1 MKLNPSAI
9 ANLLAGILVRNRSR
23 FVVGT
28 RSRVRWLALRSVRG
42 GDTQIGRDCIIN
54 CIISF
59 DDPNGRV
66 SIGDR
71 CYVGSSHLVCHSGIK
86 IGNDVIISW
95 GVTIVDHDS
104 HSLDWNQRKNDVRD
118 WGIGRK
124 DWSGVAIRPV
134 VIQDKVWIGFGASIL
149 KGVTVGEG
157 AVIGAQAV
165 VTRDV
170 APYTVVAGN
179 PARIIRH
186 ITPEAV
192 LTQD

>member
-1 MKLNPSAI
+1 MKLKP
-9 ANLLAGILVRNRSR
+9 LAMIDMVAGVLVRRKSR
-23 FVVGT
+23 FIVGP
-28 RSRVRWLALRSVRG
+28 RSTVRWLALRSIRG
-42 GDTQIGRDCIIN
+42 GTVQIGQNSIIN

-59 DDPNGRV
+59 DDPNGCV

-71 CYVGSSHLVCHSGIK
+71 CYIGSSHLVCHSDIQ
-86 IGNDVIISW
+86 IENDVIISW

-104 HSLDWNQRKNDVRD
+104 HSQDWGLRKNDVRD
-118 WGIGRK
+118 WGLGRK
-124 DWSGVAIRPV
+124 DWSGVSIKPVIIR
-134 VIQDKVWIGFGASIL
+134 DKVWIGFGASIL

-186 ITPEAV
+186 ITPEAA
-192 LTQD
+192 LT

>member
-1 MKLNPSAI
+1 
-9 ANLLAGILVRNRSR
+9 
-23 FVVGT
+23 
-28 RSRVRWLALRSVRG
+28 
-42 GDTQIGRDCIIN
+42 
-54 CIISF
+54 
-59 DDPNGRV
+59 
-66 SIGDR
+66 
-71 CYVGSSHLVCHSGIK
+71 
-86 IGNDVIISW
+86 
-95 GVTIVDHDS
+95 
-104 HSLDWNQRKNDVRD
+104 
-118 WGIGRK
+118 
-124 DWSGVAIRPV
+124 

>member
-1 MKLNPSAI
+1 MKLNPSAL
-9 ANLLAGILVRNRSR
+9 ANLLIGFLVRSR
-23 FVVGT
+23 CQFTVGPG
-28 RSRVRWLALRSVRG
+28 SVVRWLALRSIRG
-42 GDTQIGRDCIIN
+42 GTVQIGRN
-54 CIISF
+54 CILNCGISF
-59 DDPNGRV
+59 DHPSGHI

-86 IGNDVIISW
+86 IGDDVIISW

-104 HSLDWNQRKNDVRD
+104 HSLDWGRRKNDVRD
-118 WGIGRK
+118 WQIGRK
-124 DWSGVAIRPV
+124 DWSGVVIKPV
-134 VIQDKVWIGFGASIL
+134 VIQDKVWIGFGASVL

-179 PARIIRH
+179 PARVIRN

-192 LTQD
+192 VTQD